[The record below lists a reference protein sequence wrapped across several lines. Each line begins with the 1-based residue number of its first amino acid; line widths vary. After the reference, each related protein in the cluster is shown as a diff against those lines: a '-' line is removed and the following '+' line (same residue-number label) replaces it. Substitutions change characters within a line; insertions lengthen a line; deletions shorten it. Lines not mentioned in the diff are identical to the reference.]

1 MKNRFCMI
9 RKESGLTQELFAKRI
24 GLTKNFVS
32 LIENG
37 RRDPSDRTINDVC
50 REFGVNEEWLR
61 TGKGNMYLELS
72 KDEYIAEFIGRILKN
87 KEDSFK
93 KRYVAMLSKL
103 DEDGWEALEKVA
115 IAMGSIKKD

>member
-72 KDEYIAEFIGRILKN
+72 KDEYIAEFIGRILKD

-93 KRYVAMLSKL
+93 KRYIAMLSKL
-103 DEDGWEALEKVA
+103 DQDGWEALEKVA
-115 IAMGSIKKD
+115 IAMGSVKKD

>member
-72 KDEYIAEFIGRILKN
+72 KDEYIAEFIGRILKD

-93 KRYVAMLSKL
+93 KRYIAMLSKL

-115 IAMGSIKKD
+115 IAMGSVKKD

>member
-72 KDEYIAEFIGRILKN
+72 KDEYIAEFIGRILKD

-103 DEDGWEALEKVA
+103 DEDGWEALKKVA

>member
-72 KDEYIAEFIGRILKN
+72 KDEYIAEFIGRILKD

-93 KRYVAMLSKL
+93 KRYIAMLSKL

-115 IAMGSIKKD
+115 ITMGSIKKD